1 MAGQRTYRVY
11 RLTSPSGRAYVGF
24 TGQSVKERWRQ
35 HVNHSRKGQKHPLY
49 AAIRKYGATTFT
61 VETLETHTEMPAAL
75 LAERRHIAATPNAYN
90 VSEGGELDFVAGVA
104 ELKRL
109 LSEDAEWT
117 AQYKAAISVGCKA
130 SAEHQAR
137 LPKLT
142 AAADQWRMD
151 NPKEAWKTQ
160 NRATRAAARENKGKP
175 GKTTQ
180 RPDTAEKIGK
190 AVREFWANATPA
202 MLKRKSI
209 QTRQSVT
216 KVWAT
221 RAPEVRASLA
231 AKIAASVSQV
241 HANKTPA
248 EVAQHEAQL
257 TRAREAIDRGKQG
270 PAASK
275 GLKQYWVDLKADP
288 ERYAAYMAARK
299 ASLMKTLERK
309 KNTPCK

>member
-1 MAGQRTYRVY
+1 MAGQRTYHVY

-35 HVNHSRKGQKHPLY
+35 HINYSRKGQNHPLY
-49 AAIRKYGATTFT
+49 AAIRKYGAAAFV
-61 VETLETHTEMPAAL
+61 VETLETHEEMPNAL
-75 LAERRHIAATPNAYN
+75 LAERKHIAATTNAYN

-109 LSEDAEWT
+109 LLEDADW
-117 AQYKAAISVGCKA
+117 AAKYKAALSAGCRA
-130 SAEHQAR
+130 SAAHKQHHPE
-137 LPKLT
+137 LV
-142 AAADQWRMD
+142 AASAKWRTG
-151 NPKEAWKTQ
+151 NPKEAWKIQ
-160 NRATRAAARENKGKP
+160 NRATRVAARGNKGKP
-175 GKTTQ
+175 GKVVPK
-180 RPDTAEKIGK
+180 PDTAEKIGK

-221 RAPEVRASLA
+221 RAPEVRASVA
-231 AKIAASVSQV
+231 AKIAASVAQV

-257 TRAREAIDRGKQG
+257 AQARQVIDRGKQG
-270 PAASK
+270 PAASQ